1 MVLQFGNQLKI
12 DMGIGRKLRRGTI
25 RPVVDE
31 NGKVLYFIDKKGR
44 RIDPLKL
51 I

>member
-1 MVLQFGNQLKI
+1 
-12 DMGIGRKLRRGTI
+12 MGIGRKLRRGTI

-31 NGKVLYFIDKKGR
+31 NGNVLFFIDKKGR
-44 RIDPLKL
+44 RIDPLKQ

>member
-1 MVLQFGNQLKI
+1 
-12 DMGIGRKLRRGTI
+12 MGIGRKLRRGTI

-31 NGKVLYFIDKKGR
+31 NGNVLFFIDKKGR
-44 RIDPLKL
+44 RVNPLNL